1 MISQSIIIIFSSYD
15 RTLNAPIRS
24 HVMAESRSS
33 FYVSVDNTIVQ
44 DNSATLQFGV
54 PVSMYVINQY
64 NNNTYN
70 LRTLCILALLPFS
83 LKEQSGEDIPLVVR
97 QSIDYITQNAL
108 CVVGIF
114 RRTPSQYNVQEV
126 KRTFNE
132 GCCYLFYLSLIILI
146 GKEVDF
152 SVYNDPHLVATIL
165 KMFLRELPE
174 PLLTFSLHSRISEI
188 KRKIKYN

>member
-83 LKEQSGEDIPLVVR
+83 LKERSGEDIPLVVR

-108 CVVGIF
+108 RVVGIF

>member
-70 LRTLCILALLPFS
+70 LRTLCILAILPFS
-83 LKEQSGEDIPLVVR
+83 LKERSGEDIPLVVR

-108 CVVGIF
+108 RVVGIF

>member
-1 MISQSIIIIFSSYD
+1 M
-15 RTLNAPIRS
+15 NAPIRS

-83 LKEQSGEDIPLVVR
+83 LKERSGEDIPLVVR

-108 CVVGIF
+108 RVVGIF

>member
-64 NNNTYN
+64 SNNTYN
-70 LRTLCILALLPFS
+70 LRTLCILAILPFS
-83 LKEQSGEDIPLVVR
+83 LKERSGEDIPLVVR

-108 CVVGIF
+108 HVVGIF